1 MPDLD
6 VALPTLPDIDRHSE
20 PKMGAIKPEVE
31 ITFERTEMVM
41 RFQRL
46 PSHLRPCPT
55 HMSLAILPLSRPII
69 NHILCSRSRPMSG
82 NVGSNISESGMVTDV
97 GVAVEIAS
105 LSVSVQELF
114 LLPV

>member
-46 PSHLRPCPT
+46 P
-55 HMSLAILPLSRPII
+55 II
-69 NHILCSRSRPMSG
+69 CDHARLICHWRYFRFR
-82 NVGSNISESGMVTDV
+82 DR
-97 GVAVEIAS
+97 
-105 LSVSVQELF
+105 
-114 LLPV
+114 